1 MEEGSNMKPRQIFN
15 ILAYII
21 MLGVNYLATAL
32 PIAGRDTGEISDMF
46 PVLFTPAGYVFSIW
60 GIIYLGLGAF
70 VIYQALPA
78 QRNNLLF
85 ERVGYWFVG
94 NALLNAA
101 WILLWHNLLIPLSM
115 LVMVGILITLMVI
128 YQRLETGRTR
138 ATSGEKWFARI
149 PFSIYFGWISVA
161 TIANAAVMLYDL
173 GWRGE
178 PLSQEI
184 WTILVIAVASAIGIF
199 MILKRR
205 EVAFPLVLVWAFV
218 GIYVKQSDAQL
229 VPIAALAAAILI
241 ALILIIDRIRGRGIV

>member
-138 ATSGEKWFARI
+138 ATNGEKWFARI